1 MACLAGSD
9 VRSKVL
15 NCNLETTIRSTA
27 AAVPA
32 PPPGRRPEAGID
44 ARPGTGVAAAQQR
57 PIAHKKSAVPGTALE
72 DSILGGGGDG
82 IRRPWRRRTTPTVD
96 AFSLPYCIAQR
107 NTSPSGSWIV
117 DGGKRSC
124 RATQLPPFT
133 VDPTLYS
140 KHSLTP

>member
-15 NCNLETTIRSTA
+15 NCNPETTIRSTV

-32 PPPGRRPEAGID
+32 QGPGRPRSQPSTP
-44 ARPGTGVAAAQQR
+44 RPGAGVAAAQQT

-107 NTSPSGSWIV
+107 KFPLRWIA
-117 DGGKRSC
+117 DGGS
-124 RATQLPPFT
+124 
-133 VDPTLYS
+133 
-140 KHSLTP
+140 